1 MMRVEKTNTGII
13 IREANYNIKQKCLE
27 YFSLTDPIREY
38 FLYSGNDPNNKP
50 RFGKEHDVI
59 YITSGFAKI
68 DDPII
73 KRVMTIGKTIP
84 PVKPKP
90 IKLTV
95 SREPRSDLQRDCIN
109 MLTTSDAKKIT
120 IELKPG
126 VNILPAPA
134 YGDMRVKF
142 SIELLEYSNAYDAT
156 T

>member
-1 MMRVEKTNTGII
+1 MRIEKTNTGII
-13 IREANYNIKQKCLE
+13 IHEANYNIKQKCLQ
-27 YFSLTDPIREY
+27 YFSLTDPVREY

-59 YITSGFAKI
+59 YITSGFEKI
-68 DDPII
+68 KDPII
-73 KRVMTIGKTIP
+73 NRMIVGGKHIS
-84 PVKPKP
+84 P
-90 IKLTV
+90 ITPHHIHLTV
-95 SREPRSDLQRDCIN
+95 TKEPRSDLQRDCIK

-126 VNILPAPA
+126 VNKLPAPA

>member
-95 SREPRSDLQRDCIN
+95 SREPRSDLQRDCIQ

>member
-84 PVKPKP
+84 PIKPKP

-95 SREPRSDLQRDCIN
+95 SREPRSDLQRDCIQ

-126 VNILPAPA
+126 VNITGA
-134 YGDMRVKF
+134 RVW
-142 SIELLEYSNAYDAT
+142 
-156 T
+156 

>member
-84 PVKPKP
+84 PIKPKP

>member
-1 MMRVEKTNTGII
+1 
-13 IREANYNIKQKCLE
+13 
-27 YFSLTDPIREY
+27 
-38 FLYSGNDPNNKP
+38 
-50 RFGKEHDVI
+50 
-59 YITSGFAKI
+59 
-68 DDPII
+68 
-73 KRVMTIGKTIP
+73 MTIGKTIP

-142 SIELLEYSNAYDAT
+142 SIELLERTLMHMMLQHNDEIRVSVNATKVERNHMMVHGQILNTINNEQSAAKLRIGESSSTIPCLTD
-156 T
+156 

>member
-1 MMRVEKTNTGII
+1 MKIERTNTGVII
-13 IREANYNIKQKCLE
+13 HEASYIIKQKCLE
-27 YFSLTDPIREY
+27 YFSLQDPTREY

-59 YITSGFAKI
+59 YITSGFLEVN
-68 DDPII
+68 DPII
-73 KRVMTIGKTIP
+73 MKIKNCKKVN
-84 PVKPKP
+84 PVTPKP
-90 IKLTV
+90 IKL
-95 SREPRSDLQRDCIN
+95 EMNKNPRSQLQIDCIN
-109 MLTTSDAKKIT
+109 MLTTSSSPKIT
-120 IELKPG
+120 VELKPG

>member
-13 IREANYNIKQKCLE
+13 IREANYNIKQKCLQ
-27 YFSLTDPIREY
+27 YFSLKDPIREY

-59 YITSGFAKI
+59 YITSGFGHI

-73 KRVMTIGKTIP
+73 KQVMKFSKTIA

-90 IKLTV
+90 ITLDV

-126 VNILPAPA
+126 VEQLPAPA
-134 YGDMRVKF
+134 YSNVCVKF
-142 SIELLEYSNAYDAT
+142 PIELLGR
-156 T
+156 